1 MWAGSGKPA
10 GQGVPSLGAGAARNR
25 RIFILSAHVCSPA
38 TRKTSVHFIAENW
51 ARAGHEVH
59 FTTVGYS
66 WLSALKRSERFHHLR
81 RNQYNRYTRQAENLN
96 AGSYLPLVHGFSSSN
111 PVLRPLIAPLLRAYG
126 RHLPGF
132 IVSTVA
138 GSDLIVL
145 ESGTPLVFFDLL
157 RRLNPSAR
165 MLYLCRDLLKTVGA
179 AEAIREIE
187 RARIASF
194 DAVCVPSR
202 KLGTLL
208 PPGGNV
214 VCVPQGVERDIF
226 DDAGSS
232 PYPAGTRNAVIA
244 GDMLFDRAAVASMAE
259 AVPEVN
265 FHLFGVPWHGPVPG
279 NVRLYGEQPFDVL
292 AAHIRHADFGIAPYR
307 YGESEAYLAES
318 SLKLLQYAYCRLPVV
333 LPDTVPVMR
342 GNEIRYRS
350 AGERDWRAVVERA
363 LAMRQDTAFH
373 IETLSWREVA
383 NMTLE
388 AAFGSGSSTRP

>member
-10 GQGVPSLGAGAARNR
+10 GQGVPSLGAEAARNR

-292 AAHIRHADFGIAPYR
+292 AALFCAMVAFALCRTIGGGAGIFAAVPA
-307 YGESEAYLAES
+307 GMLAYAAALRF
-318 SLKLLQYAYCRLPVV
+318 L
-333 LPDTVPVMR
+333 
-342 GNEIRYRS
+342 
-350 AGERDWRAVVERA
+350 RAVPRHEILPAAKAVAGHLPAPLASA
-363 LAMRQDTAFH
+363 LIGVTKFV
-373 IETLSWREVA
+373 SWP
-383 NMTLE
+383 
-388 AAFGSGSSTRP
+388 G